1 MDEFKNNLK
10 VFGLNF
16 LNFAIVMVIGVIL
29 VKLLLIPVKRL
40 LLKSRLDRTVK
51 TFMFSIVKVLLYG
64 LVSITALGTA
74 KVDITSLV
82 TALGAAALTA
92 SLALQD
98 TLKNFVSGIIVLFTK
113 PFSAGDL
120 IQIEGFE
127 GYVDSIR
134 IFYTQ
139 IHTFDNRIVQIP
151 NFKLTS
157 NNVTNCSAA
166 GTRRVDLKF
175 SVSYD
180 DNLTKVKSVIYG
192 VLADNKQVLDE
203 PESKVYIGK
212 HLDSG
217 VEIIVFTWAN
227 QDDYYSVMFKVQE
240 DVKNAFDEN
249 GITIP
254 YPHIQLAEKSNSN
267 NREKTE
273 HNNDVV

>member
-1 MDEFKNNLK
+1 MEELKNNLK
-10 VFGLNF
+10 VFGINF
-16 LNFAIVMVIGVIL
+16 LNFAIVLVIGVII

-40 LLKSRLDRTVK
+40 LTKSRIDHTVK
-51 TFMFSIVKVLLYG
+51 TFLFSIVKVLLYG
-64 LVSITALGTA
+64 VVSITALGTA

-82 TALGAAALTA
+82 AALGAAALTA

-120 IQIEGFE
+120 IQIEGIE

-139 IHTFDNRIVQIP
+139 IHTFDNKTVQIP

-157 NNVTNCSAA
+157 NNVTNCSVA
-166 GTRRVDLKF
+166 GTRRVDLNF

-192 VLADNKQVLDE
+192 VLASNEKVLSE

-217 VEIIVFTWAN
+217 VEIIVFVWAN
-227 QDDYYSVMFKVQE
+227 QEDYYPVMFKVQE

-254 YPHIQLAEKSNSN
+254 YPHVQLAEKSK
-267 NREKTE
+267 R
-273 HNNDVV
+273 